1 MIEVNEVLPNDEIEE
16 VCIDDEEDSYFEL
29 LLVGGRIEVTS

>member
-1 MIEVNEVLPNDEIEE
+1 MIEVNEVLPNDATEE
-16 VCIDDEEDSYFEL
+16 VIIDDEEDSYSKL

>member
-1 MIEVNEVLPNDEIEE
+1 MIEVNEILPNDATEE
-16 VCIDDEEDSYFEL
+16 VIIDDEEDSYSTL